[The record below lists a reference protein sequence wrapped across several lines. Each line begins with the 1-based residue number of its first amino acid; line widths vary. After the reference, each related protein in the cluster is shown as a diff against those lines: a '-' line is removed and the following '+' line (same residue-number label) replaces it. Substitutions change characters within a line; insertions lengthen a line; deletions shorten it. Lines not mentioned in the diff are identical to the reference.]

1 MTGPHRAP
9 GAAQDMITRGRGPYL
24 RLREN
29 TASIGLSPQ
38 AAIGDNAA
46 MTHALFNTTSRDYHR
61 VESIIHWLDEH
72 HADQP
77 TLGEIAKAAG
87 LSEFTL
93 QRLFSRWAGI
103 SPKRFLQFLTL
114 EHNKS
119 LLRAS
124 HSILAAGETSGLS
137 SVSRVHDL
145 FVTCHA
151 ATPGEYRR
159 GGEGMAIRYG
169 FHETPFGECL
179 AAGNDRG
186 LCNLLFVAADR
197 AQTLE
202 SLRAQWPAAVLT
214 RDQRGTAGFVERVF
228 SRSWSRHDPLYV
240 QLKGTGLQ
248 IQVWQALL
256 RIPEGQLVSYE
267 DLAEASGAPRAV
279 RAVAN
284 AVARNPVQYLIP
296 CHRVIRKTG
305 AFGGYHGG
313 PERKK
318 ALIAWESGR
327 ALEA

>member
-1 MTGPHRAP
+1 M
-9 GAAQDMITRGRGPYL
+9 
-24 RLREN
+24 
-29 TASIGLSPQ
+29 S
-38 AAIGDNAA
+38 
-46 MTHALFNTTSRDYHR
+46 HALFKTTSRDYHR

-72 HADQP
+72 HTDQP
-77 TLGEIAKAAG
+77 NLGEMAKAAG
-87 LSEFTL
+87 ISEFTL

-119 LLRAS
+119 LLRTS
-124 HSILAAGETSGLS
+124 HSILDAGETSGLS

-159 GGEGMAIRYG
+159 GGEGMTIRYG

-179 AAGNDRG
+179 AAGNNRG
-186 LCNLLFVAADR
+186 LCNLLFVAPDR
-197 AQTLE
+197 AQTLAA
-202 SLRAQWPAAVLT
+202 LGAQWPAAVLS
-214 RDQRGTAGFVERVF
+214 RDPRATAGFVERVF

-284 AVARNPVQYLIP
+284 AVARNPVHYLIP

-327 ALEA
+327 ARGI

>member
-1 MTGPHRAP
+1 MTGPHRSP
-9 GAAQDMITRGRGPYL
+9 GAGRDTFTNGHGPRFGPL
-24 RLREN
+24 GIG
-29 TASIGLSPQ
+29 ASIGLFPH
-38 AAIGDNAA
+38 ARIGDNAA
-46 MTHALFNTTSRDYHR
+46 MTHSLFKTTARDYHR
-61 VESIIHWLDEH
+61 VESIIHWLEEH
-72 HADQP
+72 HAEQP
-77 TLGEIAKAAG
+77 SLGEMAKAAG

-124 HSILAAGETSGLS
+124 HSILDAGESSGLS

-197 AQTLE
+197 TQALAA
-202 SLRAQWPAAVLT
+202 LNAQWPAAELS
-214 RDQRGTAGFVERVF
+214 RDQRATAGFVERAF
-228 SRSWSRHDPLYV
+228 SRCWSRHDPLYV

-267 DLAEASGAPRAV
+267 ELAEASGAPRAV

-327 ALEA
+327 ALEV